1 MPQKRL
7 VTIQD
12 ISCIGKCSLTAV
24 IPIISA
30 FGIEAVPLPT
40 AVLSTHTGAG
50 FKDFTFRDLTGDM
63 PGIINHWKSMNIE
76 FDAMYSGYLGSI
88 DQLEIV
94 DKFFREFKNDSNI
107 IFVDPVMGDEGTLY
121 TGFDK
126 EFANKMRCLCSHAD
140 VICPNITEAA
150 YLTGM
155 DYSPRHD
162 TEYVQ
167 KLANAL
173 KSTGAK
179 NIIITG
185 LSEGD
190 KVGSMCVNAETGEE
204 HIYLH
209 KKVPGTYYGTGD
221 IFAGVICSAL
231 TCGFTLYDAL
241 KLASDFVYE
250 SIVSTQ
256 DEIHKYYYGVKFEQ
270 KLHLITDLMKNK

>member
-24 IPIISA
+24 LPIISA

-63 PGIINHWKSMNIE
+63 GGIINHWKSMGFE
-76 FDAMYSGYLGSI
+76 FDAMYSGYLGSAS
-88 DQLEIV
+88 QLEIV
-94 DKFFREFKNDSNI
+94 DNFFKEFKTDSNI
-107 IFVDPVMGDEGTLY
+107 IFVDPVMGDEGVLY
-121 TGFDK
+121 TGFDRD
-126 EFANKMRCLCSHAD
+126 FASKMRILCSHAD

-150 YLTGM
+150 YLTGIP
-155 DYSPRHD
+155 YSTRHD
-162 TEYVQ
+162 TEYVR
-167 KLANAL
+167 KLAEAL

-185 LSEGD
+185 LSEGG
-190 KVGSMCVNAETGEE
+190 KVGSMCVNTLTNEE
-204 HIYLH
+204 HICLH
-209 KKVPGTYYGTGD
+209 DKIPGTYYGTGD

-231 TCGFTLYDAL
+231 TSGYALYDAL
-241 KLASDFVYE
+241 KLASDFVYQ
-250 SIVSTQ
+250 SILNTQ
-256 DEIHKYYYGVKFEQ
+256 DELGKYYYGVKFEQ

>member
-50 FKDFTFRDLTGDM
+50 FKDFTFRDLTSDM

-107 IFVDPVMGDEGTLY
+107 IFVDPVMGDEGVLY

-155 DYSPRHD
+155 DYSSCHD
-162 TEYVQ
+162 TENVQ
-167 KLANAL
+167 MLANAL

-179 NIIITG
+179 NI
-185 LSEGD
+185 
-190 KVGSMCVNAETGEE
+190 
-204 HIYLH
+204 
-209 KKVPGTYYGTGD
+209 
-221 IFAGVICSAL
+221 
-231 TCGFTLYDAL
+231 
-241 KLASDFVYE
+241 
-250 SIVSTQ
+250 
-256 DEIHKYYYGVKFEQ
+256 
-270 KLHLITDLMKNK
+270 